1 MAIRRQSIS
10 ISLFALL
17 VSASAARA
25 DVKPAPFFSD
35 HVVLQTGMP
44 VPIWGTAA
52 AGEKVSVTLNGQTQ
66 TATTGADGKWMVRL
80 TDLKAGGPYEMT
92 IAGTNKIAVKDVLV
106 GEVWL
111 GSGQSN
117 MQFTVSK
124 KKAGYAG
131 LINEEQEIAAAN
143 YPKLR
148 MFMGKPAT
156 AFDPQPVTEGEWQ
169 VCSPETVPA
178 WSAVGYLFGRNLQK
192 ELDVPVG
199 MLVLAFGASTAE
211 AWIPREAMAADPLL
225 KPMLDNFDALAQVFK
240 ANPSAASGPGAQTP
254 ADHQCPSGPAG
265 AGGRA
270 GPGA

>member
-1 MAIRRQSIS
+1 MKKTMATQRQSIF

-25 DVKPAPFFSD
+25 EVKPAPLFSD
-35 HVVLQTGMP
+35 HVVLQSGMP

-52 AGEKVSVTLNGQTQ
+52 AGEKVAVSLNGQTQ

-80 TDLKAGGPYEMT
+80 TDLKVGGPYEMT
-92 IAGTNKIAVKDVLV
+92 IAGSNTITVKDVLV

-124 KKAGYAG
+124 KSAGFAG

-148 MFMGKPAT
+148 MFMGKSAIT
-156 AFDPQPVTEGEWQ
+156 YEPQASIDGQWQ
-169 VCSPETVPA
+169 VCSPETVPGF
-178 WSAVGYLFGRNLQK
+178 SAVAYLFGRNLQK

-211 AWIPREAMAADPLL
+211 AWIPR
-225 KPMLDNFDALAQVFK
+225 
-240 ANPSAASGPGAQTP
+240 
-254 ADHQCPSGPAG
+254 
-265 AGGRA
+265 
-270 GPGA
+270 